1 MTIKEF
7 SRLCGCN
14 PKTIRY
20 YDHVDLLKPV
30 KVDSTT
36 GYRYY
41 DEDQALQYVKIKNLQ
56 IAGFSIEEIKGL
68 LDADNDTVFNAFSE
82 KIKDQEDRLRKTR
95 EIQQSYLD
103 EVNRMKEKVSQFRK
117 GVLNLTENYDPME
130 EFGISAEEYKQIL
143 DSLTGYLESRKLSE
157 THFDYDLPS
166 DGEQPEEE
174 PEYLDILNNPDYEV
188 LCEQHGWEH
197 VREVMDRFTVPDDGK
212 EYMLLFAFSEEKE
225 NQMSLATV
233 LAVILARNA
242 TKYME
247 TRKANPNF
255 GCNVTKSEDGKN
267 HFWVLVEKKEKE

>member
-103 EVNRMKEKVSQFRK
+103 EVNRMKEKVRLFRD
-117 GVLNLTENYDPME
+117 GVLNLIGDYDPME
-130 EFGISAEEYKQIL
+130 EFGISANEYKEIL
-143 DSLTGYLESRKLSE
+143 DSLTGYLENRELSDGD
-157 THFDYDLPS
+157 FDYDLPS
-166 DGEQPEEE
+166 DGEQAEEE
-174 PEYLDILNNPDYEV
+174 QEYLDILNSPDYEM
-188 LCEQHGWEH
+188 LYEQHGWEH

-212 EYMLLFAFSEEKE
+212 EYMLLFALSEEKE
-225 NQMSLATV
+225 NRMPLTAV
-233 LAVILARNA
+233 LAVILARNV
-242 TKYME
+242 TKRME
-247 TRKANPNF
+247 TRKAKPNF
-255 GCNVTKSEDGKN
+255 GCNVTVSEDGKN
-267 HFWVLVEKKEKE
+267 HFWVLVEKQEKK

>member
-1 MTIKEF
+1 VK
-7 SRLCGCN
+7 L
-14 PKTIRY
+14 
-20 YDHVDLLKPV
+20 DLP
-30 KVDSTT
+30 DI
-36 GYRYY
+36 
-41 DEDQALQYVKIKNLQ
+41 QALNAALNGPED
-56 IAGFSIEEIKGL
+56 GFSAIADQLCSLDEQGL
-68 LDADNDTVFNAFSE
+68 LIAP
-82 KIKDQEDRLRKTR
+82 QE
-95 EIQQSYLD
+95 S
-103 EVNRMKEKVSQFRK
+103 
-117 GVLNLTENYDPME
+117 PE
-130 EFGISAEEYKQIL
+130 EFQKRLAAMHAEW
-143 DSLTGYLESRKLSE
+143 
-157 THFDYDLPS
+157 DYDLPS

-242 TKYME
+242 TKRME

>member
-20 YDHVDLLKPV
+20 YDHMDLLKPV
-30 KVDSTT
+30 KVDPFT

-117 GVLNLTENYDPME
+117 GVLPWSQFFPTPPSGIIPPRSSEYDYQTPSE
-130 EFGISAEEYKQIL
+130 S
-143 DSLTGYLESRKLSE
+143 TGRC
-157 THFDYDLPS
+157 F
-166 DGEQPEEE
+166 
-174 PEYLDILNNPDYEV
+174 
-188 LCEQHGWEH
+188 
-197 VREVMDRFTVPDDGK
+197 
-212 EYMLLFAFSEEKE
+212 
-225 NQMSLATV
+225 
-233 LAVILARNA
+233 
-242 TKYME
+242 
-247 TRKANPNF
+247 
-255 GCNVTKSEDGKN
+255 
-267 HFWVLVEKKEKE
+267 

>member
-14 PKTIRY
+14 PKTI
-20 YDHVDLLKPV
+20 
-30 KVDSTT
+30 
-36 GYRYY
+36 RYY

-117 GVLNLTENYDPME
+117 GVLNLTEDYDPME

-143 DSLTGYLESRKLSE
+143 DSLTGYLENRKLSE

-197 VREVMDRFTVPDDGK
+197 VRD
-212 EYMLLFAFSEEKE
+212 
-225 NQMSLATV
+225 AT
-233 LAVILARNA
+233 
-242 TKYME
+242 
-247 TRKANPNF
+247 
-255 GCNVTKSEDGKN
+255 
-267 HFWVLVEKKEKE
+267 